1 MVGAVNEAGNWLWEM
16 QHAAVCDKE
25 LSIRQPSLIILVV
38 ARATDK
44 QLLLSFEV
52 WGEHPTSLRTSQGG
66 GRRVRLQAFYIS
78 PVLLAIMKSVKQSLC
93 CW

>member
-1 MVGAVNEAGNWLWEM
+1 M

-38 ARATDK
+38 AGATDK

-52 WGEHPTSLRTSQGG
+52 WGEHPTSWKTSQGG
-66 GRRVRLQAFYIS
+66 GRRVRLQAFCIS